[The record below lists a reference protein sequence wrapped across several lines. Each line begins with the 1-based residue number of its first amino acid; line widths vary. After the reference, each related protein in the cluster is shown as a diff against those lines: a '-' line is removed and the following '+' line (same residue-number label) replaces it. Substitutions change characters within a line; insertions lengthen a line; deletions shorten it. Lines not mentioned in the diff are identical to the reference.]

1 MLASRCSVSF
11 SLANTYKR
19 TYTMAYGFQ
28 DSRLQIGESLEL
40 LTFLLKGKKE
50 GGGLCVSERDSKR
63 RTYMHTLHSY
73 ILLFL
78 SVLLRLDSLV

>member
-50 GGGLCVSERDSKR
+50 GGGCAFPSVIPKDVRICILYIV
-63 RTYMHTLHSY
+63 TYYFFFPSFFDLT
-73 ILLFL
+73 
-78 SVLLRLDSLV
+78 V